1 MGQRPIPLL
10 SMEAVKGGKKGVCIP
25 FIWVR
30 KGQGPWVAMGQ
41 SPIPLLSMEAVKG
54 GKKGGCIPVI

>member
-41 SPIPLLSMEAVKG
+41 SPIPHIFIKTARG
-54 GKKGGCIPVI
+54 